1 MSSGPSEKPE
11 RGDPSAPVEASTLV
25 RFSPTRPPTTA
36 GGASTT
42 AATRSQRSETSGRRM
57 QIPICHLDVFADRV
71 FRGVP
76 AVVCPLDG
84 WLPDDI
90 LADIAGEHAKAE
102 TVFLVG
108 TAGVYEVRWFSR
120 AAEVPLSAPGALA
133 AAHTVFHY
141 LEPQLRRV
149 QLLTPSGM
157 IMGQRDTSSVLVD
170 LPLRPPV
177 KMLGRVDLT
186 AALGGITPETV
197 MMLDSSCYVAVLAD
211 EAAVEAV
218 RIDRAAMDTLGRP
231 VVVLTSPGDQSDF
244 TARVV
249 AAKWGPEA
257 LAVRSSALCT
267 LLPYWRQRLDR
278 DDLTV
283 RVVGQRGGSA
293 WCSSGRDRAVVAALG
308 QRYMEGIIY
317 L

>member
-1 MSSGPSEKPE
+1 MSNGTPDQPGEGPASSPGQTSRAVSGRPV
-11 RGDPSAPVEASTLV
+11 GDVHVLATPVRA
-25 RFSPTRPPTTA
+25 PTTQ
-36 GGASTT
+36 T
-42 AATRSQRSETSGRRM
+42 EVSGRRM

-76 AVVCPLDG
+76 AVVCPLDS
-84 WLPDDI
+84 WLPDDM

-102 TVFLVG
+102 TVFMVG
-108 TAGVYEVRWFSR
+108 ATGVYQVRWFSR
-120 AAEVPLSAPGALA
+120 ASEVPLSAPGALA

-157 IMGQRDTSSVLVD
+157 IMGQRETTSVLVD

-177 KMLGRVDLT
+177 KMLGKVDL
-186 AALGGITPETV
+186 APALGGIVPETV
-197 MMLDSSCYVAVLAD
+197 MMLDSSCYVAVLENED
-211 EAAVEAV
+211 AVARV
-218 RIDRAAMDTLGRP
+218 RIDRTAMEALERP

-249 AAKWGPEA
+249 AAKWGPAA

-278 DDLTV
+278 EDLTV
-283 RVVGQRGGSA
+283 RVVGQRGGGA
-293 WCSSGRDRAVVAALG
+293 WANAGRERAIVAALV